1 MFCRGRS
8 IVALFESRLTR
19 KNFSIITARTAIEYN
34 RYVYYTGIQYIFIL
48 TMIRCKIDEGSRR
61 FILRCGFDFSLHGRQ
76 KENFKNSSSATM
88 AALTRPTTASYEIHE
103 NVVVDTLGT
112 CMETGDEAR
121 SAMDYRCHENSF
133 ESFSFSDTGSQFY
146 LLPNREWK
154 LRLCCHFA
162 FVEPIF

>member
-1 MFCRGRS
+1 
-8 IVALFESRLTR
+8 
-19 KNFSIITARTAIEYN
+19 
-34 RYVYYTGIQYIFIL
+34 
-48 TMIRCKIDEGSRR
+48 
-61 FILRCGFDFSLHGRQ
+61 
-76 KENFKNSSSATM
+76 M

-121 SAMDYRCHENSF
+121 SAMDCRCHESSF